1 VEAGCFP
8 EKVGGA
14 IFSVGELQAD
24 RQARKNFGK
33 LLLGKVTK
41 IVATRCHILRLKWGD

>member
-1 VEAGCFP
+1 MLPGKSRRNNF
-8 EKVGGA
+8 
-14 IFSVGELQAD
+14 FSVGELQTD

-41 IVATRCHILRLKWGD
+41 IVGTRCHILRLKWGD